1 MYMKKGQVFHMGNSR
16 ILVINPGSTST
27 KIGVFDGEQLVF
39 EKTLRHQA
47 SKLETFD
54 TILDQY
60 EFRKE
65 AVIEALKAHHIE
77 LSSLRS
83 IVGRGGLLG
92 PVEGG
97 TYKLDDHIVDT
108 LKEWAIKGHAS
119 NIAGIMAKELAD
131 EQGIPSFIV
140 DPPCVD
146 EMEDIARITG
156 LEGTTRMSLFH
167 ALNQK
172 AVARRAAKRLGKAY
186 EDCNFIVAH
195 VGGGVSVGAHQ
206 KGRVIDVNN
215 ALDGDGPFSP
225 ERAGEVPAGEIVR
238 LCFSG
243 KYTQKQIKKMLMGK
257 GGLVSYLGVNDAR
270 IVEDRIKQGDK
281 KAALIYDA
289 MIYQVA
295 KAIGAMSTVLK
306 GEYDQI
312 IFTGGVAH
320 SDLFTRQLKERV
332 SFLGNLVVYPGED
345 ELMAL
350 AEGALRVLN
359 GEEEAKIYK

>member
-1 MYMKKGQVFHMGNSR
+1 MGNSR

-27 KIGVFDGEQLVF
+27 KIAVFDEEQLVF
-39 EKTLRHQA
+39 EETLRHQT

-60 EFRKE
+60 SFRKE
-65 AVIEALKAHHIE
+65 AVIESLKEHNVE
-77 LSSLRS
+77 LSTLRS

-92 PVEGG
+92 PIEGG
-97 TYKLDDHIVDT
+97 TYKLDDELIAA
-108 LKEWAIKGHAS
+108 LKEWALIKGHAS
-119 NIAGIMAKELAD
+119 NIAGLIAKELAD

-146 EMEDIARITG
+146 EMDEIARITG
-156 LEGTTRMSLFH
+156 LEGTSRMSLFH

-172 AVARRAAKRLGKAY
+172 AVARRAAKSLGKAY

-195 VGGGVSVGAHQ
+195 VGGGISVGAH
-206 KGRVIDVNN
+206 KNGRVIDVNN

-225 ERAGEVPAGEIVR
+225 ERAGEVPTGEIVR

-243 KYTQKQIKKMLMGK
+243 KYTQKEIKKMLVGK

-270 IVEDRIKQGDK
+270 IVEDMVLQGDK
-281 KAALIYDA
+281 KAILIYDA
-289 MIYQVA
+289 MIYQIA
-295 KAIGAMSTVLK
+295 KAIGAMATVLN

-312 IFTGGVAH
+312 IFTGGIAY
-320 SDLFTRQLKERV
+320 SDIVSRKLEERV
-332 SFLGNLVVYPGED
+332 GFLGDFKVYPGED
-345 ELMAL
+345 ELVAL

-359 GEEEAKIYK
+359 GEEKAKIYK